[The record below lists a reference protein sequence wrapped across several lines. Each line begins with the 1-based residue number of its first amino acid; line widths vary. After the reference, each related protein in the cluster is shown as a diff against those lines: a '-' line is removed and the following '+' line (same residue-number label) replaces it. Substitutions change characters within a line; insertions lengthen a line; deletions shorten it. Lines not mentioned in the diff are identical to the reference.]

1 MQGKTDPNQIWGELT
16 YYTSVGPR
24 NCTAVF
30 CQMRGDDRLRE
41 VMTGT
46 AEVKTSSKLPGEAI
60 PDLHAKQGLE
70 HFE

>member
-1 MQGKTDPNQIWGELT
+1 
-16 YYTSVGPR
+16 
-24 NCTAVF
+24 
-30 CQMRGDDRLRE
+30 MRGDDRLRE
-41 VMTGT
+41 GMTGT